1 MDSITKEVDL
11 LYQDSENDLSD
22 DEKLVFLFMYDFQSS
37 K

>member
-1 MDSITKEVDL
+1 MDSVTKEVDL

-22 DEKLVFLFMYDFQSS
+22 DEKLVFLFMSDFQSS